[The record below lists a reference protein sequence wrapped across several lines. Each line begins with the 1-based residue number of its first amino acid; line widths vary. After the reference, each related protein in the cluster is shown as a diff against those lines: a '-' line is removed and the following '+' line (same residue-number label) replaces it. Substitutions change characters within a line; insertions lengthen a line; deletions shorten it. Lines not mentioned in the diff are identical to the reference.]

1 MRSNI
6 TPRAAPTRL
15 ETERLMLRPFQI
27 EEQQVL
33 CSFWRRN
40 QDRLRDS
47 LRATRNVPH
56 VRILAPGLGLRPVT
70 GRCPGGYSSGAHSG
84 AAAQHFQE
92 R

>member
-6 TPRAAPTRL
+6 DPKEKKGCTPRAAPTRL

-47 LRATRNVPH
+47 FPEGSKVGQ
-56 VRILAPGLGLRPVT
+56 LAVSELPTMNPTAV
-70 GRCPGGYSSGAHSG
+70 CSSFLPESS
-84 AAAQHFQE
+84 F
-92 R
+92 RF